1 MFIDNLPFP
10 RTWNASCQV
19 RCWPPRWWPLF
30 PTRRRHWTCAR
41 DSIGGE
47 EWHHTSLHI
56 HTEIHTYRQT
66 YIATYLQTY
75 MCTCMHAYMHIHIY
89 IYRCTYLYVDIYIY
103 IIFQLYVCRFCTH
116 VCIEL
121 FPCLFIQTCV
131 HICTYTGHVYTH
143 MYALCKCIY
152 AYLCCSCTCE

>member
-1 MFIDNLPFP
+1 M
-10 RTWNASCQV
+10 

-103 IIFQLYVCRFCTH
+103 TSYFSYMCAGFVHMCVSSCFRVCSYRH
-116 VCIEL
+116 VCIY
-121 FPCLFIQTCV
+121 V
-131 HICTYTGHVYTH
+131 HTQAMYTH
-143 MYALCKCIY
+143 TCMHYVNVYMLICVVRVRVNE
-152 AYLCCSCTCE
+152 YL